1 MATDIIAFPV
11 NLRKNNNR
19 FNKGYVYFNLFW
31 VRKYKK
37 NNIVF
42 ADKGFH
48 RLNHSSADTVT
59 KLFLNYDKMNEKSS

>member
-1 MATDIIAFPV
+1 MATEIIAFLV

-37 NNIVF
+37 TI
-42 ADKGFH
+42 
-48 RLNHSSADTVT
+48 SSSLIKDFIGLTIQVPIQ
-59 KLFLNYDKMNEKSS
+59 LQNYF